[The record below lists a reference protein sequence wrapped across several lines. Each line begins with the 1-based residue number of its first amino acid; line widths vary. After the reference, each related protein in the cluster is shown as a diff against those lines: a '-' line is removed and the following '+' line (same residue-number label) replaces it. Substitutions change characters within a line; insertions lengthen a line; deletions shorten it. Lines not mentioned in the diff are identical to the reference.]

1 MKKYFAKELAR
12 YNYSGNLAFL
22 SNKFTGEWIK
32 IPKEIMDILLY
43 SYSKKMST
51 YESYELIEGNDNKEY
66 LESVYYFLD
75 KMGLL
80 APVPAYK
87 RDLKYIPL
95 VTISITNN
103 CNLSCSYCC
112 TKSSNK
118 KQYLDLILKDIKKA
132 IDFAIRLNPEGL
144 KISGGEPMLRKD
156 FFEILAYARE
166 NYSGKIILA
175 TNATLITLNNI
186 DKLTSQ
192 IDSIEISLDSYDN
205 KTFSLVRGCTN
216 KKYDDIKE
224 IINELKQ
231 RGLNNIHASI
241 VVGKNNAMYL
251 HKFRA
256 ECENMGVKP
265 VVRNFMSTGDINVDK
280 LYLNNMNE
288 FEYNGCSTE
297 GTTKEAMVC
306 NAGVNQIFID
316 YDGKIYPCP
325 LLNDEIFM
333 ISSLDDINENIIDS
347 ILNNSY
353 HILKVIDQIR
363 PNNNLRCRQ
372 CDEAPFCQNCIYKI
386 TQMLENEEVFNFNCK
401 NANKMN
407 IEERL

>member
-1 MKKYFAKELAR
+1 
-12 YNYSGNLAFL
+12 
-22 SNKFTGEWIK
+22 
-32 IPKEIMDILLY
+32 
-43 SYSKKMST
+43 
-51 YESYELIEGNDNKEY
+51 
-66 LESVYYFLD
+66 
-75 KMGLL
+75 
-80 APVPAYK
+80 
-87 RDLKYIPL
+87 
-95 VTISITNN
+95 
-103 CNLSCSYCC
+103 
-112 TKSSNK
+112 
-118 KQYLDLILKDIKKA
+118 
-132 IDFAIRLNPEGL
+132 
-144 KISGGEPMLRKD
+144 
-156 FFEILAYARE
+156 
-166 NYSGKIILA
+166 
-175 TNATLITLNNI
+175 
-186 DKLTSQ
+186 
-192 IDSIEISLDSYDN
+192 
-205 KTFSLVRGCTN
+205 
-216 KKYDDIKE
+216 
-224 IINELKQ
+224 
-231 RGLNNIHASI
+231 
-241 VVGKNNAMYL
+241 MYL

-372 CDEAPFCQNCIYKI
+372 CDEALFCQNCIYKI